1 MRNAGRQAGRICHRV
16 IAGQASGAVDQRR
29 AADRNGL
36 AIGRVLVV
44 EHGALACNTEGF
56 ASDQAVQYATRQAG
70 VGIAVIHLAARYLAA
85 QDQRPGRDI
94 GRAAGAGAGQRIVA
108 RIRTAKRDA
117 VDIDGLAFGRILV
130 AKRAAGR
137 GCQAVASQHA
147 AESCSAGVD
156 RRNDIAV
163 VFLVAGLD
171 AGYRGNGRFRDISR
185 GTGRG
190 TRQVVV
196 AGISAAEDDAG
207 DPDFLAGRR
216 VLVDKRAA
224 GRSRQLVVGHHAGKG
239 RASRVQAGSGF
250 AIIFLV
256 ASRNARYRRNG
267 CLRDIGLGNRRGAAQ
282 LVVAGIDP
290 AERDAG
296 NIDILAGR
304 RILVDER
311 AAGRS
316 RQLVVGHHPGKGR
329 ASRVQAGSGFAIIF
343 LVAGCNAR
351 YRHILLRDIGLD
363 AGRIADLVIAG
374 QARRGARTGIAQG
387 SSADRHRLV
396 AAGVLVAE
404 HAALAGQGQD
414 FIADQAV
421 QFTARQRCDTAAV
434 IGLVGSCHVRHRQG
448 LLIDIRR
455 QPGRIGERVIAGQ
468 AAAIADT
475 DRYGL
480 AVPRI
485 LVGKRCCQGQRFTID
500 HASQGGACQRCR
512 RAAVVGLA
520 DRRAA
525 DRQFFLRDI
534 GRHASRIADLVVAGQ
549 ARRGARTGIAQGSS
563 ADRHRLVAAGVLVAE
578 HAALAGQ
585 GQDFIADQAV
595 QFTARQRCDTA
606 AVIGLVGSCHVRH
619 RQGLLIDIRR
629 QPGRIGERVIAGQ
642 AAAIADTD
650 RYGLAVPRILVG
662 KRCCQGQR
670 FTIDHASQGGACQR
684 CRRAAVV
691 GLADRRAADR
701 QLFLRDI
708 GRHAGR
714 IADRVIAGQARAI
727 ANDGAADCHHL
738 AIARIFVAEHAALA
752 RQCQGFRAHQ
762 TTERAA
768 RQRCGRAAV
777 VGLVGGGYARHRQ
790 CFRRNAGQQTG
801 RTGNRVIAGQPA
813 AVGNGKSGNR
823 HGFAVTHILVTEHAR
838 AARQYQRLAA
848 DQAGQRA
855 AGQSCRQQAVI
866 HLAARRHARHRQGF
880 RRDIGG
886 KRRIGHRVVA
896 GQAAVVAIDQRGA
909 GRRYGL
915 ACACILVIEG
925 RHQARRAQ
933 RFRADRAGNRAA
945 RDAGLGGAVVD
956 FVDRRHAG
964 DRHRFRRDRAA
975 AAAGGAGQVV
985 VARIRAA
992 QGNAGH
998 RHRFRH
1004 AGILVGERGVGRAQ
1018 RQAVAADHAVEGGAG
1033 GADGGL
1039 GIGVVDLA
1047 VGNDIADS
1055 ADGGLGDIGRQ
1066 AGRVGNR
1073 VVGRHAAIGAA
1084 RQARAA
1090 DGDRFRGADILV
1102 SEYARHAGQGQGFL
1116 ADQAVQAA
1124 AADDCHRAAVVD
1136 PAGRCRAGD
1145 RQGFLG
1151 NAGLRAAAGVDR
1163 VIAGQAAV
1171 AAVDQ
1176 RAAADCHGL
1185 AAARILVG
1193 KGARQAGQVDRFR
1206 ADKSAQGAAR
1216 DAGGSGTV
1224 IYLVGRRQRARYR
1237 QRLLRDRTGHAG
1249 RIGDRVI
1256 AGQTAAVG
1264 NGKSGNRHGLAVT
1277 HILVAEHAR
1286 AACQYQRLAAD
1297 QAGQRAAG
1305 QSCRQQAVIHLAAR
1319 RHARHRQGFRRDI
1332 GGKRRIGH
1340 RVVAGQAA
1348 VVAIDQRGAGRRYG
1362 LACACIL
1369 VIEGR
1374 HQARRAQ
1381 RFRADRAGNRAAR
1394 DAGLGGAV
1402 VDFVDRR
1409 HAGDRH
1415 RFRRDR
1421 AAAAAGGAGQ
1431 VVVARIRA
1439 AQGNAGH
1446 RHRFR
1451 HAGILVGER
1460 GVGRAQRQAVAADHA
1475 VEGGAGGADG
1485 GLGIGVVDLA
1495 VGNDIA
1501 DSADG
1506 GLGDIGRQAGRV
1518 GNRVVGRH
1526 AAIGAAR
1533 QARAADGDRFRGAD
1547 ILVSEYARHAGQGQG
1562 FLADQAVQ
1570 AAAADDCHRAAVVDP
1585 VDGRRANHRQRF
1597 WRDRAGDTGRRGE
1610 RVVAG
1615 QAGAIDQRAGG
1626 HRQRLAGA
1634 GVNVGED
1641 AGRGAGRHHFAGDQ
1655 PVQGAAGQR
1664 GDGGTVILP
1673 GDGGQ
1678 AGNRQRFRRDVAGDA
1693 SQRPQRIVG
1702 AGAAAQTAA
1711 GADGEVIA
1719 DVLAGIS
1726 ANHGGGVERDV
1737 ALVGGEHAADA
1748 AASERGTGGAVIDFA
1763 AGADAGQ
1770 AELARR
1776 NDQAAVDIR
1785 DRIAQLRS

>member
-1 MRNAGRQAGRICHRV
+1 M
-16 IAGQASGAVDQRR
+16 
-29 AADRNGL
+29 
-36 AIGRVLVV
+36 
-44 EHGALACNTEGF
+44 
-56 ASDQAVQYATRQAG
+56 
-70 VGIAVIHLAARYLAA
+70 
-85 QDQRPGRDI
+85 
-94 GRAAGAGAGQRIVA
+94 
-108 RIRTAKRDA
+108 
-117 VDIDGLAFGRILV
+117 
-130 AKRAAGR
+130 
-137 GCQAVASQHA
+137 
-147 AESCSAGVD
+147 
-156 RRNDIAV
+156 
-163 VFLVAGLD
+163 
-171 AGYRGNGRFRDISR
+171 
-185 GTGRG
+185 
-190 TRQVVV
+190 
-196 AGISAAEDDAG
+196 
-207 DPDFLAGRR
+207 
-216 VLVDKRAA
+216 
-224 GRSRQLVVGHHAGKG
+224 
-239 RASRVQAGSGF
+239 
-250 AIIFLV
+250 
-256 ASRNARYRRNG
+256 
-267 CLRDIGLGNRRGAAQ
+267 
-282 LVVAGIDP
+282 
-290 AERDAG
+290 
-296 NIDILAGR
+296 
-304 RILVDER
+304 
-311 AAGRS
+311 
-316 RQLVVGHHPGKGR
+316 
-329 ASRVQAGSGFAIIF
+329 
-343 LVAGCNAR
+343 
-351 YRHILLRDIGLD
+351 RDIGLD

-434 IGLVGSCHVRHRQG
+434 IRLVGGCHVRHRQRF
-448 LLIDIRR
+448 LIDIRR

-606 AVIGLVGSCHVRH
+606 AVIRLVGGCHVRH
-619 RQGLLIDIRR
+619 RQRFLIDIRR

-886 KRRIGHRVVA
+886 KRRIGYRVVA

-915 ACACILVIEG
+915 AGACVLVIEG

-1047 VGNDIADS
+1047 VGNDIADR

-1151 NAGLRAAAGVDR
+1151 DAGLRAAAGVDR

-1256 AGQTAAVG
+1256 AGQ
-1264 NGKSGNRHGLAVT
+1264 
-1277 HILVAEHAR
+1277 
-1286 AACQYQRLAAD
+1286 
-1297 QAGQRAAG
+1297 
-1305 QSCRQQAVIHLAAR
+1305 
-1319 RHARHRQGFRRDI
+1319 
-1332 GGKRRIGH
+1332 
-1340 RVVAGQAA
+1340 AA

-1362 LACACIL
+1362 LAGACVL

-1501 DSADG
+1501 DRADG

-1655 PVQGAAGQR
+1655 PVQGASGQR
-1664 GDGGTVILP
+1664 GDGGAIILP